1 MLIICSPNLAA
12 TLQPQLNGIMQSLIG
27 TPKVKITLISLK
39 IWKKAWMAIIG
50 LSFLGILPD
59 FLFIILRKLFNPDVI
74 EKIMKLEKIKE
85 K

>member
-1 MLIICSPNLAA
+1 
-12 TLQPQLNGIMQSLIG
+12 
-27 TPKVKITLISLK
+27 
-39 IWKKAWMAIIG
+39 MAIIG

-59 FLFIILRKLFNPDVI
+59 FLFIIMRKLFNPDVI